1 MSQPIQQPQIFD
13 PNKTSHTNPNL
24 IQEVEIPWVNLFI
37 IALSIAALAL
47 GVILLLPSKSLD
59 NLEAKEPSD
68 RSGTA
73 SQTQSS
79 SSSSATRRTGS
90 TAANLSTN
98 TNPKISQ
105 AKQERKKMFDDKSLA
120 TRINAIL
127 GQEAKQYGIYLSV
140 PQEGLQYKLNADIE
154 LPPASI
160 SKVPIAVLILRD
172 VDKGKIQLKDYYPIK
187 SSNKAYNTDPLF
199 DEPNGTKLTVYEYLY
214 QMLSNSDN
222 TAMLTLEGVLGGAEV
237 INKRT
242 EQELEIPKLKREP
255 HISTAA
261 DIGRLMEGIYSEKYL
276 TPESNNIL
284 LQTMIDIP
292 EWLQNRIPKGLPDN
306 VEIAHKIG
314 EVSTDSGMAF
324 NDAGIIFGS
333 QQSGNDGTKADY
345 ILVIINQDIDRAV
358 ATRKITQISQVVWQG
373 LNE

>member
-1 MSQPIQQPQIFD
+1 MSEPIQQPQIFD
-13 PNKTSHTNPNL
+13 PNKVSQTNPQL

-37 IALSIAALAL
+37 VALSIAALAL

-59 NLEAKEPSD
+59 SLEAKGPSNGN
-68 RSGTA
+68 GTT
-73 SQTQSS
+73 SPTQN
-79 SSSSATRRTGS
+79 SSSSATRRRTRSITS
-90 TAANLSTN
+90 TPSTD
-98 TNPKISQ
+98 TNPKILQ

-120 TRINAIL
+120 ARINTIL
-127 GQEAKQYGIYLSV
+127 GQEAKQYGVYISV

-187 SSNKAYNTDPLF
+187 SSNKAYNTDPLY

-222 TAMLTLEGVLGGAEV
+222 TAMLTLEEVLGGAEV

-242 EQELEIPKLKREP
+242 EQELEILKLKREP

-261 DIGRLMEGIYSEKYL
+261 DIGKLMEGIYGEKYL

-333 QQSGNDGTKADY
+333 QQSGNDGTKVDY
-345 ILVIINQDIDRAV
+345 VLVIINQDIDKAV
-358 ATRKITQISQVVWQG
+358 ATRKMVQISQVVWQG
-373 LNE
+373 LNK